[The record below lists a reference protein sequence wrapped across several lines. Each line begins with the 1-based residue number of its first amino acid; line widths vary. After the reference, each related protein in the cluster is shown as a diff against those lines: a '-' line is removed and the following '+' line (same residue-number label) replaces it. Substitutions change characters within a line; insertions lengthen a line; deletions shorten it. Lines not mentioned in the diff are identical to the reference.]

1 MAVTMDPISL
11 TTFTAVARRGSVSA
25 AALDLHTVQSNV
37 TARIKQLES
46 DLGVTLF
53 VRHSRGVRP
62 TAAGDRLLGF
72 ALRYSLLDD
81 EVRTALREDGA
92 VVGQLRLGTM
102 ETTAAVR
109 LPPLLTSFH
118 KTHPEVQLEI
128 RAGTTAEL
136 LEHVLA
142 HRLDG
147 AFVAGPIDHPDLKGR
162 LAFRE
167 ELMLVSSRDSLGPG
181 DRLAGGRLTAVVFR
195 PGCSYRQRL
204 ETAFASKGWL
214 PYQRLELGTLD
225 GMLGCVAADIGV
237 TVLPLSVIDAYAGRK
252 RLRVEALGREMRV
265 DTLFV
270 RRADAHRSPAM
281 TAFEDLL
288 GLPGES
294 KKR

>member
-1 MAVTMDPISL
+1 MDPISL
-11 TTFTAVARRGSVSA
+11 STFAAVARRGSVSA

-37 TARIKQLES
+37 TARIKQLEA

-72 ALRYSLLDD
+72 ALRYALLED
-81 EVRTALREDGA
+81 EVRTAMREDGA

-109 LPPLLTSFH
+109 LPPLLASFH
-118 KTHPEVQLEI
+118 KVHPDVQLEI
-128 RAGTTAEL
+128 RTGTTAEL
-136 LEHVLA
+136 LEQVLA

-147 AFVAGPIDHPDLKGR
+147 AFIAGPLDHPDLKGR

-167 ELMLVSSRDSLGPG
+167 ELMLVTSRESLRLHE
-181 DRLAGGRLTAVVFR
+181 RLARARLTVVVFR
-195 PGCSYRQRL
+195 TGCSYRQRL

-237 TVLPLSVIDAYAGRK
+237 TMLPLSVIDAYSGRK
-252 RLRVEALGREMRV
+252 RLRVESLGRGMRV

-270 RRADAHRSPAM
+270 RRADARQSPAM
-281 TAFEDLL
+281 IAFDDLL
-288 GLPGES
+288 AGDIQ
-294 KKR
+294 RQAAV